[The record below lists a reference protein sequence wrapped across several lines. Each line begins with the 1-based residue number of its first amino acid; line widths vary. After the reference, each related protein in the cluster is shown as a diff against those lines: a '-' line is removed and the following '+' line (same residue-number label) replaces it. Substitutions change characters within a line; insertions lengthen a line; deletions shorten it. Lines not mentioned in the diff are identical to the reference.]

1 MEENIRYAEFMEQ
14 NLSMFQAP
22 MRERRQLKPNLM
34 MSRYIKTRNS
44 DQCRSHHQKM
54 MKYHRTVPEIIAYIK
69 DLKERYKEGNDQ
81 KVDLKV
87 KIEDQ
92 H

>member
-1 MEENIRYAEFMEQ
+1 
-14 NLSMFQAP
+14 
-22 MRERRQLKPNLM
+22 
-34 MSRYIKTRNS
+34 
-44 DQCRSHHQKM
+44 M